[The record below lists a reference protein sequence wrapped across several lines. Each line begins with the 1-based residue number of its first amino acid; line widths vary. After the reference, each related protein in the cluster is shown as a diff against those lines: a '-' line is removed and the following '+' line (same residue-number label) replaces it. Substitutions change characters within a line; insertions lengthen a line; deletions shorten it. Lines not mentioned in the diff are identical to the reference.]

1 MNRKGKEN
9 IFPSTEF
16 VNKLRKG
23 DKHMNMTLTQ

>member
-16 VNKLRKG
+16 VNKLNEPLFDWWK
-23 DKHMNMTLTQ
+23 D